1 MGTDFAN
8 PENRPKQKR
17 TEDRTPQTY
26 TGSQDAPKLTPVKT
40 VQKHTPPAERQ
51 KVLDELAQRVTDWRK
66 PTRISDFTKP
76 PVVTKLE
83 IAANET
89 SSVSEPRS
97 GQGGTEQPEQYTKQ
111 KRSALE
117 HQGQDPVELHYRKPG
132 ARRLT
137 KLEAEQMRKEA
148 NWTQDAPHLT
158 SMETSRFTPESHEL
172 SEAATENPEAQTPT
186 QTNSA
191 INFGSKGQ
199 GTLIASNVMP
209 QLGLDGRQDY
219 VSSKFNTTAEKG
231 PGLIAQGSKTTDK
244 KDSSTRKL
252 KNHLIN
258 DVFFD
263 ASGNSL
269 AGQKGKNDLPNR
281 LTGTQLGTPSNA
293 YIPFLTADGRTG
305 IGDGY
310 DREGKY
316 PSTEPISVL
325 GMNLPISHTYQRD
338 VVDEAK
344 EALQSNHWKVGKDKD
359 AFHIVPWVESAFT
372 AYVPRSNPGDKYMP
386 NPQDPKLNLEGF
398 AASNRD
404 AILTT
409 ERLNPKTGKTEQVP
423 IEFMNEFNG
432 GTYDGKPGKQG
443 TNTGAAYLDPLNAEV
458 QKNVKENI
466 LRAASKDY
474 VPAIMIDDHFGI
486 PLDKP
491 DVRDA
496 ILKRHPM
503 PDNYIEQLKSQGY
516 KPLNDKA
523 KDNENIENM
532 WLRGQFTEFVKDVKK
547 SLKEKNVELWAS
559 TNLPENA
566 KQSQGQNI
574 EQWINDGLIDNWN
587 VQLYRGNM
595 SDFTRDYDKLQA
607 QAKNIPQVAQNKVPL
622 SIGITAKVDGQ
633 PISADL
639 MSQQASY
646 VENKGNNENNIE
658 TKVAAFGDRD
668 WVARMQEQN

>member
-17 TEDRTPQTY
+17 TEDRTSQTS
-26 TGSQDAPKLTPVKT
+26 TGSQSALKLTPVKI

-51 KVLDELAQRVTDWRK
+51 KTLDELAQRVTDWRK
-66 PTRISDFTKP
+66 PTR
-76 PVVTKLE
+76 
-83 IAANET
+83 
-89 SSVSEPRS
+89 VSELAEPAVKQLRAVENEIPNSSGSKS
-97 GQGGTEQPEQYTKQ
+97 GQDVTEESERYLTQKQ
-111 KRSALE
+111 AALE
-117 HQGQDPVELHYRKPG
+117 HLARDPVAVHYRKPG

-137 KLEAEQMRKEA
+137 KREAEQMRKEA
-148 NWTQDAPHLT
+148 NWTQDVPQLSSLAT
-158 SMETSRFTPESHEL
+158 SCFTPESHEL
-172 SEAATENPEAQTPT
+172 SEGAAENAETQAHT
-186 QTNSA
+186 QTKEA
-191 INFGSKGQ
+191 INFGSKGK

-209 QLGLDGRQDY
+209 QLGLDERQNY
-219 VSSKFNTTAEKG
+219 VSDKLNTTAEKG
-231 PGLIAQGSKTTDK
+231 PELVAQTSKTTDK
-244 KDSSTRKL
+244 KDSSTLKL
-252 KNHLIN
+252 RNHIIN
-258 DVFFD
+258 AVFFD

-269 AGQKGKNDLPNR
+269 AGQKGKDELSTR

-293 YIPFLTADGRTG
+293 FIPFLTTDGRTG

-338 VVDEAK
+338 VMDEAK
-344 EALQSNHWKVGKDKD
+344 AALESRQWKVGKNKND
-359 AFHIVPWVESAFT
+359 FHVVPWVESAFT
-372 AYVPRSNPGDKYMP
+372 AYIPRLNSADKYMP
-386 NPQDPKLNLEGF
+386 DPQTKDLKLGGF

-409 ERLNPKTGKTEQVP
+409 ARLNPKTGKTEQVP

-432 GTYDGKPGKQG
+432 GVYNGQPGKQG

-474 VPAIMIDDHFGI
+474 IPAIMIDDHFGI

-491 DVRDA
+491 DVRAA
-496 ILKRHPM
+496 ILERHPVD
-503 PDNYIEQLKSQGY
+503 PAYLKKLKDQG
-516 KPLNDKA
+516 L
-523 KDNENIENM
+523 KDSEIQNM
-532 WLRGQFTEFVKDVKK
+532 WLRDKFTEFVKDVKK

-574 EQWINDGLIDNWN
+574 EQWINDGLVDNWN
-587 VQLYRGNM
+587 VQLYRANM

-622 SIGITAKVDGQ
+622 SVSLTAKVSTANGIQ
-633 PISADL
+633 PLSADL

-646 VENKGNNENNIE
+646 IENNGNNENNIE

-668 WVARMQEQN
+668 WAARMQEQN